1 MTKSSEVTRSRFS
14 IESLPGWVVAVF
26 GTIICGVLAVSSLF
40 SLANLQ
46 MENLDDGLPEQVVL
60 ASRNFLHVLPVVVI
74 LSVAL
79 LFLMRQK
86 ISWKAAWIFTAA
98 SAAVQVGLGF
108 WWKASFKSSP
118 VADQGTFWDVA
129 KVLAGLQEPNEA
141 FITYLKYWPFQAA
154 GGMTGEPFA
163 RLFRGDY
170 GSWQVFNALCV
181 GGCIVMLCCICGR
194 ITGSARAKA
203 GCAVLLTGFFP
214 LAMYT
219 TFVYGTLAGT
229 MTSLLGIYAVIR
241 ECTAPDKKIAL
252 RWWIVGMLSLTLAVT
267 YYTGMQIFLVASGL
281 ILLATGLF
289 HKGQRAKIS
298 AAIAMLVL
306 AMGFHKIWQMIALY
320 RLGMGNEPGCPILP
334 RIAMGVDAFTDVTPG
349 FYNFMNAG
357 FYYAS
362 NLNPKIANQ
371 TAAEYIVKCMN
382 ELWST
387 GRIWSF
393 FYEKTADQ
401 WLEPWFGG
409 LTMNNPSIFDE
420 PKWLATALTGGVLF
434 RPVQAWLSMLLP
446 VIYVWSTV
454 GVVALLRKHK
464 QQVWQ
469 LSLVVCLIGGF
480 LFQLM
485 AEAKARY
492 CLPYFLCCFPLAA
505 AGLSFTAQHLPAL
518 RKGKPAAK

>member
-14 IESLPGWVVAVF
+14 IESLPAWIVAVF

-46 MENLDDGLPEQVVL
+46 MENLASELPEQVVL

-79 LFLMRQK
+79 FFLMWQK

-163 RLFRGDY
+163 RLFQGDY
-170 GSWQVFNALCV
+170 GAWQVFNALCV

-229 MTSLLGIYAVIR
+229 MTSLLGIYAVISAR
-241 ECTAPDKKIAL
+241 NAN
-252 RWWIVGMLSLTLAVT
+252 
-267 YYTGMQIFLVASGL
+267 LVPCRS
-281 ILLATGLF
+281 
-289 HKGQRAKIS
+289 S
-298 AAIAMLVL
+298 
-306 AMGFHKIWQMIALY
+306 
-320 RLGMGNEPGCPILP
+320 RL
-334 RIAMGVDAFTDVTPG
+334 
-349 FYNFMNAG
+349 
-357 FYYAS
+357 
-362 NLNPKIANQ
+362 
-371 TAAEYIVKCMN
+371 
-382 ELWST
+382 
-387 GRIWSF
+387 
-393 FYEKTADQ
+393 
-401 WLEPWFGG
+401 
-409 LTMNNPSIFDE
+409 
-420 PKWLATALTGGVLF
+420 
-434 RPVQAWLSMLLP
+434 
-446 VIYVWSTV
+446 
-454 GVVALLRKHK
+454 
-464 QQVWQ
+464 
-469 LSLVVCLIGGF
+469 
-480 LFQLM
+480 
-485 AEAKARY
+485 
-492 CLPYFLCCFPLAA
+492 
-505 AGLSFTAQHLPAL
+505 
-518 RKGKPAAK
+518 

>member
-1 MTKSSEVTRSRFS
+1 MTKSSEITRSRFS
-14 IESLPGWVVAVF
+14 IQNLPGWVVAVL
-26 GTIICGVLAVSSLF
+26 GTIVCGVLAISSLF

-46 MENLDDGLPEQVVL
+46 MENLDDKLPEQVVL
-60 ASRNFLHVLPVVVI
+60 ASRNFLHVLPVVII
-74 LSVAL
+74 LSAAL

-86 ISWKAAWIFTAA
+86 ISWKAAWIFTAV
-98 SAAVQVGLGF
+98 SAAVQEGLGL

-129 KVLAGLQEPNEA
+129 KVLAGLQDPNDA
-141 FITYLKYWPFQAA
+141 FIDYLRYWPFQAA
-154 GGMTGEPFA
+154 GGMAGEPFA
-163 RLFRGDY
+163 RLFHGNF
-170 GSWQVFNALCV
+170 GAWQVFNALCV
-181 GGCIVMLCCICGR
+181 GGCVVILCCICGR

-219 TFVYGTLAGT
+219 TFIYGTLAGT

-241 ECTAPDKKIAL
+241 ECTTSNKKIAL
-252 RWWIVGMLSLTLAVT
+252 RWWIVGTLSLTLSIT
-267 YYTGMQIFLVASGL
+267 YYTGMQIFLVGAAL

-289 HKGQRAKIS
+289 HKDQRSKIP
-298 AAIAMLVL
+298 AAIAILIL
-306 AMGFHKIWQMIALY
+306 ALGFHKIWQMIALH

-334 RIAMGVDAFTDVTPG
+334 RVAMGVDAFTDVTPG
-349 FYNFMNAG
+349 FYNCLNAG
-357 FYYAS
+357 FYYGS
-362 NLNPKIANQ
+362 NFTPSVANQ
-371 TAAEYIVKCMN
+371 NAAGYIMRSLH
-382 ELWST
+382 ELWTT
-387 GRIWSF
+387 GRFWQF

-420 PKWLATALTGGVLF
+420 PKWLASALTGGVLF
-434 RPVQAWLSMLLP
+434 GPIHAWLSMLLS
-446 VIYVWSTV
+446 VVYVWSTV
-454 GVVALLRKHK
+454 GVVALLSKRKH
-464 QQVWQ
+464 QVWH

-505 AGLSFTAQHLPAL
+505 GGLSFTAQHLPVL
-518 RKGKPAAK
+518 HPKKCRAK